1 MNGGEKQVERRKFRA
16 AIGLRRRCSLS
27 MTLFESSHYV
37 RISCLELVCV
47 EHRLDNRSADFN
59 SAFELKLK
67 LPLFDFF
74 LFKESRA
81 FFSVF
86 ATIVVENLQSKKKK
100 KEKFLL

>member
-37 RISCLELVCV
+37 RISCLGLVCV

-86 ATIVVENLQSKKKK
+86 ATIVVKICKAKKK